1 MTIAVD
7 FGRKASTKEGMHL
20 QENTLFDLGV
30 QVIQNVAQYPLHYVT
45 YATQSLKLLRLRL
58 DAFTRKYIGSHKMMP
73 STLHIIC
80 PIAMHLQ
87 SLKLLCPRV

>member
-30 QVIQNVAQYPLHYVT
+30 QVIQNVAQYP
-45 YATQSLKLLRLRL
+45 
-58 DAFTRKYIGSHKMMP
+58 YIM
-73 STLHIIC
+73 
-80 PIAMHLQ
+80 
-87 SLKLLCPRV
+87 